1 MVTASFHE
9 CLVGKAFLRDTHET
23 FCFANLSY
31 LIHQVF
37 THNIY
42 THSTHILRGVLF
54 RGKTL
59 ATILE
64 SERLLYPQF
73 FTQSIVIFLNS
84 YLSIFKSL
92 KGL

>member
-1 MVTASFHE
+1 MVTVGFHE
-9 CLVGKAFLRDTHET
+9 CLAGKVFPQNTRKT
-23 FCFANLSY
+23 FCFANLLY
-31 LIHQVF
+31 LIHQVS
-37 THNIY
+37 THTIY
-42 THSTHILRGVLF
+42 PHITHILRGVFF

-92 KGL
+92 KG